1 MKKYLV
7 SYDVETTG
15 LSPQN
20 DFIIQLSCIK
30 VEKATMVEVDRRDWY
45 IKPAHAYTI
54 DPKATEV
61 HGLTKEFIEEHG
73 KTIKEIADDF
83 LGFIEDC
90 DFLTY
95 NGNTFD
101 IQFLYKDFSMFGYD
115 LKLEGRMFYDAYAME
130 CTFRPRTLAY
140 IYHDYTGKI
149 LDGAHNAIKDVEATI
164 EVFKK
169 QKEIFLDD
177 NWDKVD
183 NMIENQLLTP
193 DGSIRRPSWNS
204 EMIVFARG
212 KYKDCEFM
220 EVYRKDPSYVK
231 WFTTNV
237 ASSYTLDVLRG
248 YFQKHQYDK
257 NS

>member
-1 MKKYLV
+1 MNKYLV

-30 VEKATMVEVDRRDWY
+30 IEKDTFNEIDRRDWY

-61 HGLTKEFIEEHG
+61 HGLTKEFIESNG

-83 LGFIEDC
+83 LNLIDGC

-101 IQFLYKDFSMFGYD
+101 IQFLYKDFNMFGYD
-115 LKLEGRMFYDAYAME
+115 LKLENRMFYDAYAME
-130 CTFRPRTLAY
+130 CTFRPRNLSS

-169 QKEIFLDD
+169 QKELYLDD
-177 NWDKVD
+177 DWSKVD
-183 NMIENQLLTP
+183 NMKENLLLTP
-193 DGSIRRPSWNS
+193 DGSIRRPSNNS
-204 EMIVFARG
+204 DLIVFARG

-220 EVYRKDPSYVK
+220 EIYKKDPSYIK
-231 WFTTNV
+231 WFMENA
-237 ASSYTLDVLRG
+237 ASNYTKKVLRE
-248 YFQKHQYDK
+248 YYKKSVNK
-257 NS
+257 N